1 MKIFTIRRAL
11 LACAVALACVAPVYA
26 DTPAA
31 LMQPGADPEISAFI
45 AKIRAVDNHSHA
57 NSIVRGDTDY
67 DALPLDGVAIEMPA
81 QLRLDNPDWIAAYKA
96 LYQYPYDDMSEAHMR
111 VLRGAMQD
119 VVREQREDFPTWVLN
134 QVGTEVL
141 LANRIA
147 MGPGLMSPRFRWV
160 SYADTLLLPLS
171 TKAEAAVT
179 PDREILYPLEEKL
192 LRHYLSDLK
201 IATLPATLD
210 AYLEAVVTPT
220 LEAQRNA
227 GCVAIKFEAAYLR
240 PLDFDAADAETAKRV
255 YAQHIASGEP
265 SHAEYKTLQDF
276 LFRYIA
282 REAGRLGMAVH
293 IHSFEGFGPYYDVA
307 GADPMLL
314 EPAFNDPALRNTRF
328 VIVHGGGM
336 YAPQAGAMTW
346 KPNVYVDFSL
356 MTVVYPPEKVA
367 GILRNWLTQFPEKV
381 LYGSDAIALGP
392 DMGWEV
398 TAWVAAS
405 TARKALALALT
416 EMMQAGEVSR
426 ARAEEIATMVLRT
439 NAGTLYSLGL
449 K

>member
-1 MKIFTIRRAL
+1 
-11 LACAVALACVAPVYA
+11 
-26 DTPAA
+26 
-31 LMQPGADPEISAFI
+31 
-45 AKIRAVDNHSHA
+45 
-57 NSIVRGDTDY
+57 
-67 DALPLDGVAIEMPA
+67 
-81 QLRLDNPDWIAAYKA
+81 
-96 LYQYPYDDMSEAHMR
+96 
-111 VLRGAMQD
+111 
-119 VVREQREDFPTWVLN
+119 
-134 QVGTEVL
+134 
-141 LANRIA
+141 
-147 MGPGLMSPRFRWV
+147 
-160 SYADTLLLPLS
+160 
-171 TKAEAAVT
+171 
-179 PDREILYPLEEKL
+179 
-192 LRHYLSDLK
+192 
-201 IATLPATLD
+201 
-210 AYLEAVVTPT
+210 
-220 LEAQRNA
+220 
-227 GCVAIKFEAAYLR
+227 
-240 PLDFDAADAETAKRV
+240 
-255 YAQHIASGEP
+255 
-265 SHAEYKTLQDF
+265 
-276 LFRYIA
+276 
-282 REAGRLGMAVH
+282 MAVH

-336 YAPQAGAMTW
+336 HATEAGAMMW

-381 LYGSDAIALGP
+381 LFGSDAIALGP